1 MYRQWVL
8 TALLAWP
15 VIAAVVVLLAPVR
28 WARHVAF
35 AASLVEF
42 AISVPLWWTF
52 APAEGMQFML
62 DVSWI
67 PSWGIRYTV
76 GVDGISLFMVLL
88 TTFLVPLSVLGSYA
102 YITTRERGF
111 YALML
116 VLTTGMIG
124 VFVALDLF
132 FFYVMWEVML
142 IPMYF
147 IIGVWGGE
155 RRLYAAIKFFVYTFF
170 GSLLMLVAILALVYL
185 VGQRTGVYSFSYAH
199 LTAHIGGLGSLAFWL
214 FAAFFLA
221 FAIKVPMFPF
231 HTWLPDAHVEA
242 PTAGSVLLAG
252 VLLKM
257 GTYGFLRFALPLFP
271 TVALHPAVQ
280 RVIVALSLIGILYG
294 GLVAMVQP
302 DFKKLI
308 AYSSVAHLGF
318 VMLGIWALTLQS
330 VQGALLVMI
339 NHGISTG
346 ALFFLAGMLYER
358 RHSRLIEA
366 FGGIAKVVPL
376 LAAVLTIVSLSS
388 IGLPATNGFVGE
400 FLVLLG
406 TFRTYPVAATIATAG
421 VLVAARDRGARAV
434 ARLHRMDRGVPEA
447 HPPADGAKRPAA
459 DSIGAGQRGFVHGG
473 PVSLDLANTRDLLRA
488 LLPELTLTLV
498 GMVLLLVI
506 AWRHR
511 TAADLRVAGSV
522 TLAGFAAAGAAAWW
536 LWWHTARAIGAPA
549 MIAVDDFR
557 FVVDWLLLGTAGL
570 TVLASFDYLE
580 REGLLVAEYHALLLF
595 ATLGMML
602 MVGGEDLMVVF
613 LGLELMS
620 VAVYALA
627 GINRHSPA
635 AAEAALKYFLLGA
648 FASGFLLY
656 GIALVYGATAT
667 TNLSQ
672 IGAQVRTLGLDDSP
686 MLLIGLGLLLVGF
699 GFKVAAVPFHMWAP
713 DVYDGSPTPVTGY
726 MATAVKAAAFAAL
739 LRVLGEAF

>member
-1 MYRQWVL
+1 MYQSTVL

-15 VIAAVVVLLAPVR
+15 ALAALMVLLAPAR
-28 WARHVAF
+28 WAKHLAL
-35 AASLVEF
+35 AASLIEF
-42 AISVPLWWTF
+42 AISAPLWWTF

-62 DVSWI
+62 DVPWI
-67 PSWGIRYTV
+67 PTWGIRYTV

-132 FFYVMWEVML
+132 LFYVMWEVML

-155 RRLYAAIKFFVYTFF
+155 RRLYAAIK
-170 GSLLMLVAILALVYL
+170 
-185 VGQRTGVYSFSYAH
+185 
-199 LTAHIGGLGSLAFWL
+199 
-214 FAAFFLA
+214 
-221 FAIKVPMFPF
+221 VPIFPF

-271 TVALHPAVQ
+271 AVALHPAVQ
-280 RVIVALSLIGILYG
+280 RAIVALSLIGILYG
-294 GLVAMVQP
+294 GVVAMVQP

-346 ALFFLAGMLYER
+346 ALFFLASMLYER

-366 FGGIAKVVPL
+366 FGGIAKVVPM

-421 VLVAARDRGARAV
+421 VIVAA
-434 ARLHRMDRGVPEA
+434 MY
-447 HPPADGAKRPAA
+447 
-459 DSIGAGQRGFVHGG
+459 
-473 PVSLDLANTRDLLRA
+473 
-488 LLPELTLTLV
+488 LLPALQRVIFNPLDKSVNEKLADLSPREIAVLV
-498 GMVLLLVI
+498 PLLACIVWIGVYPKPILQRMEPSAQQLIQSVRVN
-506 AWRHR
+506 AASS
-511 TAADLRVAGSV
+511 TAAR
-522 TLAGFAAAGAAAWW
+522 
-536 LWWHTARAIGAPA
+536 
-549 MIAVDDFR
+549 
-557 FVVDWLLLGTAGL
+557 
-570 TVLASFDYLE
+570 
-580 REGLLVAEYHALLLF
+580 
-595 ATLGMML
+595 
-602 MVGGEDLMVVF
+602 
-613 LGLELMS
+613 
-620 VAVYALA
+620 
-627 GINRHSPA
+627 
-635 AAEAALKYFLLGA
+635 
-648 FASGFLLY
+648 
-656 GIALVYGATAT
+656 
-667 TNLSQ
+667 
-672 IGAQVRTLGLDDSP
+672 
-686 MLLIGLGLLLVGF
+686 
-699 GFKVAAVPFHMWAP
+699 
-713 DVYDGSPTPVTGY
+713 
-726 MATAVKAAAFAAL
+726 
-739 LRVLGEAF
+739 

>member
-1 MYRQWVL
+1 MYSHAVL

-15 VIAAVVVLLAPVR
+15 VVAAAAVLLVPER
-28 WARHVAF
+28 WAKHVAL

-52 APAEGMQFML
+52 RPAAGMQFVL
-62 DVSWI
+62 DVPWI
-67 PSWGIRYTV
+67 SFWGIRYTV

-116 VLTTGMIG
+116 VLTSGMIG
-124 VFVALDLF
+124 VFVSLDLF
-132 FFYVMWEVML
+132 LFYVMWEVML

-155 RRLYAAIKFFVYTFF
+155 RRLYAAIKFFIYTFF
-170 GSLLMLVAILALVYL
+170 GSLLMLVAILVLVSL
-185 VGQRTGVYSFSYAH
+185 VGHQTGVYSFSYAY
-199 LTAHIGGLGSLAFWL
+199 LTAHLGGLGPAAFWL
-214 FAAFFLA
+214 FGAFFLA

-242 PTAGSVLLAG
+242 PTAGSVILAG

-271 TVALHPAVQ
+271 AVALHPAIQAAV
-280 RVIVALSLIGILYG
+280 VTLALIGIVYG

-358 RHSRLIEA
+358 RHSRLVDA

-376 LAAVLTIVSLSS
+376 LAAALTIVSLSS

-406 TFRTYPVAATIATAG
+406 AFRTYPRAAIVATTGVIVAAMYLLPALQRVIYNPLDKPENQQLADLTPREIA
-421 VLVAARDRGARAV
+421 VLVPLLACIVWIGVYPAPILRRMEPAARQFVQSVRID
-434 ARLHRMDRGVPEA
+434 
-447 HPPADGAKRPAA
+447 AA
-459 DSIGAGQRGFVHGG
+459 TF
-473 PVSLDLANTRDLLRA
+473 
-488 LLPELTLTLV
+488 
-498 GMVLLLVI
+498 
-506 AWRHR
+506 
-511 TAADLRVAGSV
+511 
-522 TLAGFAAAGAAAWW
+522 
-536 LWWHTARAIGAPA
+536 
-549 MIAVDDFR
+549 
-557 FVVDWLLLGTAGL
+557 
-570 TVLASFDYLE
+570 
-580 REGLLVAEYHALLLF
+580 
-595 ATLGMML
+595 
-602 MVGGEDLMVVF
+602 
-613 LGLELMS
+613 
-620 VAVYALA
+620 
-627 GINRHSPA
+627 
-635 AAEAALKYFLLGA
+635 
-648 FASGFLLY
+648 
-656 GIALVYGATAT
+656 TAT
-667 TNLSQ
+667 
-672 IGAQVRTLGLDDSP
+672 R
-686 MLLIGLGLLLVGF
+686 
-699 GFKVAAVPFHMWAP
+699 
-713 DVYDGSPTPVTGY
+713 
-726 MATAVKAAAFAAL
+726 
-739 LRVLGEAF
+739 